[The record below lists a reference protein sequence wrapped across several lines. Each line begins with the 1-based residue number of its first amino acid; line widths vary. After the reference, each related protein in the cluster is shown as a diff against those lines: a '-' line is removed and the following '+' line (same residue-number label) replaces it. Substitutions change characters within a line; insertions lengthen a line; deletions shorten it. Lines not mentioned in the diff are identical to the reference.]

1 MPFQQSENFLDQV
14 EAVARAGADALM
26 PFWRSLE
33 PSQITEK
40 SRNDHVTAADHAAE
54 KAILSEIEQRFPDHA
69 VLAEESGWTR
79 RDDDRPTW
87 IVDPLDG
94 TTNFVHGIPQFAVS
108 VGVAVGKRVDY
119 GVILDPVK
127 NDIFRAGRG
136 LGATWNGGP
145 CRVTSRAGLEGAL
158 VATGF
163 PFKAH
168 ELLDPYLA
176 IFREVFLRC
185 KAIRRPGAAALD
197 LAYTA
202 CGLFDGFFEFRLSPW
217 DLAAGSLLVEEAG
230 GLVSDMDGGSDFMET
245 GDMLCGSPGVHS
257 DLLEVVQTRRGQWH
271 LPDSA
276 NLEP

>member
-1 MPFQQSENFLDQV
+1 VPFQDPENFLAAV
-14 EAVARAGADALM
+14 ETVARAGADALM
-26 PFWRSLE
+26 PFWRTLE
-33 PSQITEK
+33 PHEISEK
-40 SRNDHVTAADHAAE
+40 SRNDLVTAADRAAE
-54 KAILSEIEQRFPDHA
+54 TAILSEIEQRFPDHA

-79 RDDDRPTW
+79 RNDDLPTW

-108 VGVAVGKRVDY
+108 VGVAVANRMEY
-119 GVILDPVK
+119 GVIFDPVK
-127 NDIFRAGRG
+127 NDIFRAARGR
-136 LGATWNGGP
+136 GATWNGRS
-145 CRVTSRAGLEGAL
+145 CSVTDRAGLPGAL

-168 ELLDPYLA
+168 ELLDTYLA

-217 DLAAGSLLVEEAG
+217 DVAAGSLIIEEAG
-230 GLVSDMDGGSDFMET
+230 GVVSDTAGGSDFLAT
-245 GDMLCGSPGVHS
+245 GDVICGTAGVHAE
-257 DLLEVVQTRRGQWH
+257 LLAVVRSIR
-271 LPDSA
+271 DR
-276 NLEP
+276 

>member
-1 MPFQQSENFLDQV
+1 MPFQEPEDFLDEV

-26 PFWRSLE
+26 PFWRALKPHE
-33 PSQITEK
+33 ITEK
-40 SRNDHVTAADHAAE
+40 SRNDLVTAADRAAE
-54 KAILSEIEQRFPDHA
+54 AAILAAIDRRFPDHA
-69 VLAEESGWTR
+69 VLAEESGWR
-79 RDDDRPTW
+79 RRTDDRPTW

-108 VGVAVGKRVDY
+108 VGVAVEDSVRY

-127 NDIFRAGRG
+127 NDVFRAARGR
-136 LGATWNGGP
+136 GATWNGRP
-145 CRVTSRAGLEGAL
+145 CRVTSRDGLAGAL

-168 ELLDPYLA
+168 ELLDTYLA

-202 CGLFDGFFEFRLSPW
+202 CGLFDGFFEFHLSPW
-217 DLAAGSLLVEEAG
+217 DVAAGSLLIEEAG
-230 GLVSDMDGGSDFMET
+230 GSVSDMNGNDDVMAS
-245 GDMLCGSPGVHS
+245 GDVLCGAPGVHAE
-257 DLLEVVQTRRGQWH
+257 LLEVVRGLH
-271 LPDSA
+271 GL
-276 NLEP
+276 

>member
-1 MPFQQSENFLDQV
+1 MPFQDPENFLTQV
-14 EAVARAGADALM
+14 EEVARAGADALM
-26 PFWRSLE
+26 PYWRTLE
-33 PSQITEK
+33 PHEISEK
-40 SRNDHVTAADHAAE
+40 SRNDLVTAADRAAE
-54 KAILSEIEQRFPDHA
+54 AAILAQIERRFPDHA

-108 VGVAVGKRVDY
+108 VGVAVANRVEY

-127 NDIFRAGRG
+127 DDIFRAARGR
-136 LGATWNGGP
+136 GATWNGRP
-145 CRVTSRAGLEGAL
+145 CSVTAREGLSGAL

-168 ELLDPYLA
+168 ELLDTYLA

-202 CGLFDGFFEFRLSPW
+202 CGLFDGFFEFGLSPW
-217 DLAAGSLLVEEAG
+217 DVAAGSLIIEESG
-230 GLVSDMDGGSDFMET
+230 GAVSDMNGGADFLAT
-245 GDMLCGSPGVHS
+245 GNLVCGTGGVHPE
-257 DLLEVVQTRRGQWH
+257 LLAVVQSKLGN
-271 LPDSA
+271 S
-276 NLEP
+276 

>member
-1 MPFQQSENFLDQV
+1 MSFQESETFLDQV
-14 EAVARAGADALM
+14 EEVARAGADAMM
-26 PFWRSLE
+26 PFWRTLKPHE
-33 PSQITEK
+33 INEK
-40 SRNDHVTAADHAAE
+40 SRNDLVTAADRAAE
-54 KAILSEIEQRFPDHA
+54 QAILTEIERRFPDHA

-108 VGVAVGKRVDY
+108 VGVAVAETVSW

-127 NDIFRAGRG
+127 GDVFRAGRG
-136 LGATWNGGP
+136 QGATWNGKP

-202 CGLFDGFFEFRLSPW
+202 CGLYDGFFEFRLSPW

-230 GLVSDMDGGSDFMET
+230 GIVSDMDGGRDFMAT
-245 GDMLCGSPGVHS
+245 GNMLCGTPGVHAE
-257 DLLEVVQTRRGQWH
+257 LLQVVSSKQPLW
-271 LPDSA
+271 DSKA
-276 NLEP
+276 E

>member
-1 MPFQQSENFLDQV
+1 MSFHHSENFLDQV
-14 EAVARAGADALM
+14 EAVARAGADAIM
-26 PFWRSLE
+26 PFWRTLE
-33 PSQITEK
+33 PQEITEK
-40 SRNDHVTAADHAAE
+40 SRNDLVTAADHAAE
-54 KAILSEIEQRFPDHA
+54 RAILAEIERRFPDHA

-79 RDDDRPTW
+79 REDDRPTW

-108 VGVAVGKRVDY
+108 VGVALADRVEY
-119 GVILDPVK
+119 GVIFDPVK
-127 NDIFRAGRG
+127 GDVFCAGRG
-136 LGATWNGGP
+136 MGATWNGKP
-145 CRVTSRAGLEGAL
+145 CGVTSRPGLEGAL

-230 GLVSDMDGGSDFMET
+230 GSVSDMDGGADFLAS
-245 GDMLCGSPGVHS
+245 GNMLCGAPGVHRE
-257 DLLEVVQTRRGQWH
+257 LLEVVRGKSDLWH
-271 LPDSA
+271 PASDRD
-276 NLEP
+276 

>member
-1 MPFQQSENFLDQV
+1 MSFQHSENFLDQV
-14 EAVARAGADALM
+14 EEVARAGADAIM

-33 PSQITEK
+33 PNEITEK
-40 SRNDHVTAADHAAE
+40 SRNDLVTAADHAAE
-54 KAILSEIEQRFPDHA
+54 RAILAEIERRFPDHA

-79 RDDDRPTW
+79 RDDDLPTW

-108 VGVAVGKRVDY
+108 VGVAVADRVEY
-119 GVILDPVK
+119 GVIFDPVK
-127 NDIFRAGRG
+127 GDVFCAGRG
-136 LGATWNGGP
+136 MGATWNGKACG
-145 CRVTSRAGLEGAL
+145 VTPRAGLEGAL

-230 GLVSDMDGGSDFMET
+230 GSVSDMDGGADFLAS
-245 GDMLCGSPGVHS
+245 GNMLCGAPGVHRE
-257 DLLEVVQTRRGQWH
+257 LLEVVRGKRDLWH
-271 LPDSA
+271 PASDRD
-276 NLEP
+276 

>member
-1 MPFQQSENFLDQV
+1 MPFQSSENFLDQV
-14 EAVARAGADALM
+14 EAVARTGADAIM
-26 PFWRSLE
+26 PFWRTLKPHEVS
-33 PSQITEK
+33 EK
-40 SRNDHVTAADHAAE
+40 SQNDLVTAADHAAE
-54 KAILSEIEQRFPDHA
+54 AAILAEINRRFPEHA

-79 RDDDRPTW
+79 RDDELPTW

-108 VGVAVGKRVDY
+108 VGVAIAGRVEF

-127 NDIFRAGRG
+127 HDVFRAGRG
-136 LGATWNGGP
+136 MGATWNGDT
-145 CRVTSRAGLEGAL
+145 CRVTSRPALEGAL

-168 ELLDPYLA
+168 ELLDPYLD

-230 GLVSDMDGGSDFMET
+230 GLVSDMDGGADFMAS
-245 GDMLCGSPGVHS
+245 GDMLFGAPGVHS
-257 DLLEVVQTRRGQWH
+257 ELLEVVGKMSDLWH
-271 LPDSA
+271 PTAD
-276 NLEP
+276 